1 MIICMIQM
9 VNVVLKA
16 GARPAVRRRHAPAP
30 LLDGIR
36 NGDWTSRPALARRL
50 GAALAARGEIAYC
63 VEGPDDRRALPR
75 ARSRSLFTEL
85 ADVSGARLV
94 RLAAAFHVHRRGDY
108 RQRWRR
114 IESL

>member
-1 MIICMIQM
+1 M

-63 VEGPDDRRALPR
+63 VEGPDDRRALP
-75 ARSRSLFTEL
+75 APTSRLFAPL
-85 ADVSGARLV
+85 ADSLRRELL
-94 RLAAAFHVHRRGDY
+94 RLAAAFHVPGAAFPTAMAPH
-108 RQRWRR
+108 
-114 IESL
+114 

>member
-1 MIICMIQM
+1 M

-63 VEGPDDRRALPR
+63 VEGPDDRHALPP
-75 ARSRSLFTEL
+75 AHNLFTEL
-85 ADVSGARLV
+85 ADALRREIG
-94 RLAAAFHVHRRGDY
+94 RLAAAFHVTGAGLPTAIVPR
-108 RQRWRR
+108 
-114 IESL
+114 